1 MTSLVTGGMI
11 VPGDPD
17 GSPFFDLVTED
28 GPMFMIFED
37 EEIEAWRAWARSLSS
52 SPDGG
57 PAAAAATPVAA
68 TPAERMVRL
77 IDTMRPRQDGV
88 SAHAEIEL
96 TGPDP
101 ADPDKVVTQPV
112 AWWFGQP
119 PAAFMRALATE
130 DGTRMLTG
138 MLNGR
143 NAMARALAGKAPG
156 LDGVTWVAV
165 ATAWIEGGCP
175 IPADDARP
183 LTLLTPPE
191 RVAAH
196 PTGQIHGSGSVH

>member
-1 MTSLVTGGMI
+1 

-37 EEIEAWRAWARSLSS
+37 EEIEVWRDWARSLSS
-52 SPDGG
+52 SPDAGP
-57 PAAAAATPVAA
+57 PAAPA

-96 TGPDP
+96 SGPDP
-101 ADPDKVVTQPV
+101 ANPDQVVTQPV

-130 DGTRMLTG
+130 DGRRLLTEMLT
-138 MLNGR
+138 GR
-143 NAMARALAGKAPG
+143 NAMARALSGAAPG
-156 LDGVTWVAV
+156 GGTWAAV
-165 ATAWIEGGCP
+165 ATEWINGGCP
-175 IPADDARP
+175 VPGDDARP